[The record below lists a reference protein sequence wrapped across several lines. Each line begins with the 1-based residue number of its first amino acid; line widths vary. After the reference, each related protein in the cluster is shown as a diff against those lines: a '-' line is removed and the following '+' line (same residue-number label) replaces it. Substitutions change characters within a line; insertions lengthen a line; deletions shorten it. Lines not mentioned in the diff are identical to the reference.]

1 MGYEVIYSKEAVK
14 SLRKLDKGQIKLIYN
29 WIENNLVNTTNPRTN
44 GKSLKG
50 NLKEYWRYRVGEY
63 RIIAD
68 IQDANITIIIVN
80 IGHRRQVNK

>member
-14 SLRKLDKGQIKLIYN
+14 SLRKLDKGQIRLIYS

-44 GKSLKG
+44 GKPIKG

-68 IQDANITIIIVN
+68 IQDANITIVIVN
-80 IGHRRQVNK
+80 IGHRRQVYK

>member
-14 SLRKLDKGQIKLIYN
+14 SLRKLDKGQIKLIYS

-44 GKSLKG
+44 GKPLKG

-68 IQDANITIIIVN
+68 IQDANITIVIVN
-80 IGHRRQVNK
+80 IGHRRQVYK

>member
-14 SLRKLDKGQIKLIYN
+14 SLRKLDKGQIKLIYS
-29 WIENNLVNTTNPRTN
+29 WIETNLVNTTNPRTN
-44 GKSLKG
+44 GKPLKG

-68 IQDANITIIIVN
+68 IQDANITIVIVN
-80 IGHRRQVNK
+80 IGHRRQVYK

>member
-1 MGYEVIYSKEAVK
+1 MRYEVIYSKEAVK
-14 SLRKLDKGQIKLIYN
+14 SLRKIDKGQIKLIYS

-44 GKSLKG
+44 GKPLKG

-68 IQDANITIIIVN
+68 IQDASITIVIVN
-80 IGHRRQVNK
+80 IGHRRQVYK

>member
-14 SLRKLDKGQIKLIYN
+14 SLRKLDKGQIKLIYS

-44 GKSLKG
+44 GKPLKG

-68 IQDANITIIIVN
+68 IQDANITIVILN
-80 IGHRRQVNK
+80 IGHRMQVYK

>member
-14 SLRKLDKGQIKLIYN
+14 SLRQLDKGQIKLIYS
-29 WIENNLVNTTNPRTN
+29 WIETNLVNTTNPRTS
-44 GKSLKG
+44 GKPLKG

-68 IQDANITIIIVN
+68 IQDANITIVIVN
-80 IGHRRQVNK
+80 IGHRRQVYK

>member
-14 SLRKLDKGQIKLIYN
+14 SLRKLDKGQIKLIYS

-44 GKSLKG
+44 GKPLKG

-68 IQDANITIIIVN
+68 IQDANITIVILN
-80 IGHRRQVNK
+80 IGHRRQVYK

>member
-14 SLRKLDKGQIKLIYN
+14 SLRKLDKGQIKLIYS

-44 GKSLKG
+44 GKPLKG

-68 IQDANITIIIVN
+68 IQDADITIVIVN
-80 IGHRRQVNK
+80 IGHRRQVYK

>member
-14 SLRKLDKGQIKLIYN
+14 SLRQLDKGQIKLIYS

-44 GKSLKG
+44 GKPLKG

-68 IQDANITIIIVN
+68 IQDANITIVIVN
-80 IGHRRQVNK
+80 IGHRRQVYK

>member
-14 SLRKLDKGQIKLIYN
+14 SLRKLDKGQIKLIYS
-29 WIENNLVNTTNPRTN
+29 WIETNLVNITNPRTN
-44 GKSLKG
+44 GKPLKG

-68 IQDANITIIIVN
+68 IQDANITIVIVN
-80 IGHRRQVNK
+80 IGHRRQVYK

>member
-14 SLRKLDKGQIKLIYN
+14 SLRKLDKGQIKLIYS
-29 WIENNLVNTTNPRTN
+29 WIVNNLVNTTNPRTN
-44 GKSLKG
+44 GKPIKG

-68 IQDANITIIIVN
+68 IQDANITIVIVN
-80 IGHRRQVNK
+80 IGHRRQVYK

>member
-14 SLRKLDKGQIKLIYN
+14 SLRKLDKGQIKLIYS

-44 GKSLKG
+44 GKPLKG

-68 IQDANITIIIVN
+68 IQDANITIVIVN
-80 IGHRRQVNK
+80 IGHRRQGL

>member
-14 SLRKLDKGQIKLIYN
+14 SLRQLDKGQIKLIYS
-29 WIENNLVNTTNPRTN
+29 WIETNLVNTTNPRTN
-44 GKSLKG
+44 GKPLKG

-68 IQDANITIIIVN
+68 IQDASITIVIVN
-80 IGHRRQVNK
+80 IGHRRQVYK

>member
-1 MGYEVIYSKEAVK
+1 MRYEVIYSKEAVK
-14 SLRKLDKGQIKLIYN
+14 SLRKLDKGQIKLIYS

-44 GKSLKG
+44 GKPLKG

-68 IQDANITIIIVN
+68 IQDANITIVIVN
-80 IGHRRQVNK
+80 IGHRRQVYK